1 MKKEELK
8 INIDTKEEQ
17 EIVDA
22 LDCLKSEIIAP
33 KSLLES
39 ILVEASTHKEVKPS
53 LSRVWM
59 MPRFFVPIG
68 FAVFM
73 ILAGTSYKNLTTIVP
88 VSYID
93 SYKLAEDNLR
103 NEMAAEETKLN
114 LNEDPDF
121 LNEDEMVILSLSN
134 EI

>member
-1 MKKEELK
+1 MKK
-8 INIDTKEEQ
+8 KEQKFNMGNDEQ
-17 EIVDA
+17 EVA
-22 LDCLKSEIIAP
+22 EAFEYLKSEIVAP

-39 ILVEASTHKEVKPS
+39 ILIEVDSQREVVPS
-53 LSRVWM
+53 VSRVWM

-68 FAVFM
+68 FAVFI
-73 ILAGTSYKNLTTIVP
+73 ILAGTGYKNLTTVVP

-103 NEMAAEETKLN
+103 NEMESEETELN

-121 LNEDEMVILSLSN
+121 LNEDEVAILSLSN

>member
-1 MKKEELK
+1 MKK
-8 INIDTKEEQ
+8 KEQKFNMGNDEQ
-17 EIVDA
+17 EVA
-22 LDCLKSEIIAP
+22 EAFEYLKSEIVAP

-39 ILVEASTHKEVKPS
+39 ILIEVDSQREVVPS
-53 LSRVWM
+53 VSRVWM

-68 FAVFM
+68 FAVFI
-73 ILAGTSYKNLTTIVP
+73 ILAGTGYKNLTTVVP

-103 NEMAAEETKLN
+103 NEMASEETELN

-121 LNEDEMVILSLSN
+121 LNEDEVAILSLSN

>member
-1 MKKEELK
+1 MKKREQK
-8 INIDTKEEQ
+8 INIDTKDEQ

-22 LDCLKSEIIAP
+22 LDYLKSEIIAP

-39 ILVEASTHKEVKPS
+39 ILMEASNHKEVKPS
-53 LSRVWM
+53 LSSVWM

-73 ILAGTSYKNLTTIVP
+73 ILAGTSYKNLTTVVP

-121 LNEDEMVILSLSN
+121 LNEDEMAILSLSN

>member
-1 MKKEELK
+1 MKK
-8 INIDTKEEQ
+8 KEQKFNMGNDEQ
-17 EIVDA
+17 EVA
-22 LDCLKSEIIAP
+22 EAFEYLKSEIVAP

-39 ILVEASTHKEVKPS
+39 ILVEADSHREVVPS
-53 LSRVWM
+53 VSRVWM

-68 FAVFM
+68 FAVFI
-73 ILAGTSYKNLTTIVP
+73 ILAGTGYKNLTTVVP

-103 NEMAAEETKLN
+103 NEMESEETELN

-121 LNEDEMVILSLSN
+121 LNEDEVAILSLSN